1 MIKSRQKSRV
11 VISSSSKKKTTTKV
25 NDFLSSKISTKLLQT
40 KIKGGISNYN
50 LETISDYNM
59 MSFKPSTFKT
69 KESII
74 NKKITEHEEYKYN
87 MPPENL
93 TYEKLQKLFSGD
105 LQEIFSGDLQNDMNF
120 YLEKNAEKIAE
131 EIAEEI
137 INIEGNKK
145 KFLNYDI
152 NIVNNVFIE
161 KIEKI
166 EKYIENKELL
176 NIKDKELL
184 RKNLWNI
191 LYTSHYGYDSK
202 YKEKYGD
209 KFDEITIGQAIDD
222 KINFDKTIIKK
233 PKAKS
238 FGGNYDKLID
248 NIVNGGG
255 PRDHSPGNPLRPP
268 LPPKLPR
275 KFFIYFPSVIKY
287 LWNILFEML
296 NNPSSKNIKNYSEE
310 LLDPPPRLIYNH
322 LEIMDELPYIKIE
335 IINSLT
341 SSEDINKMK
350 SEFNFVDYNVDNK
363 FITRSIFLR
372 RKIENEKN
380 HASYIYSNYS
390 IDEID
395 ILFYK
400 PFQDLYI
407 YGMRN
412 PNQYD
417 RAKLLSIMFF
427 LLEKLKITDFI
438 DLQDC
443 EGGTYQ
449 LSKNPYMNCNPYDR
463 GIERE
468 MFDLAAK
475 VLHTVKDKKENKIN
489 RNYKNIKDIVDMTA
503 GTIVS
508 WNQINNLPVA
518 SSENRMII
526 HCYAGKGRTGTTLLF
541 LRLRDIDDIN
551 IVSRLNKEHLGY
563 SNIIDLINNLSE
575 LFNSKKSSQIHEE
588 AENNLDINYWKEVK
602 KEVFKIEQIWHVKL
616 LRQRLNRI
624 FYFLAKSYNVKV
636 FYLYAIP
643 FSEHRSF
650 QQIYN
655 FNYKDTS
662 YQEMISF
669 FSIQR
674 QVNINWDKFELVKL
688 RIHQNYIDGII

>member
-1 MIKSRQKSRV
+1 MIKSRQKSQV
-11 VISSSSKKKTTTKV
+11 VISSSSKKKTTPKV
-25 NDFLSSKISTKLLQT
+25 NGFLSSKK
-40 KIKGGISNYN
+40 KGGISNYN
-50 LETISDYNM
+50 LETISDYKM
-59 MSFKPSTFKT
+59 MSFKPTTFKT
-69 KESII
+69 KKSII
-74 NKKITEHEEYKYN
+74 DEQITEHEEYKYN
-87 MPPENL
+87 IPPENL
-93 TYEKLQKLFSGD
+93 TYEK
-105 LQEIFSGDLQNDMNF
+105 LQEIFSGDLQNDLNF

-137 INIEGNKK
+137 INIEGDKK
-145 KFLNYDI
+145 NFDDYDI
-152 NIVNNVFIE
+152 NTINNVFT
-161 KIEKI
+161 EKI
-166 EKYIENKELL
+166 EKYTENKELL
-176 NIKDKELL
+176 NKELL

-191 LYTSHYGYDSK
+191 LYTSHYGYASK

-209 KFDEITIGQAIDD
+209 KFDEITIGQAINDE
-222 KINFDKTIIKK
+222 ISFDKTIIKK

-238 FGGNYDKLID
+238 IGGNYDKYIHY
-248 NIVNGGG
+248 NVNGGG
-255 PRDHSPGNPLRPP
+255 PRDHSPGNPSRPP

-275 KFFIYFPSVIKY
+275 KFVIYFPSVINY

-296 NNPSSKNIKNYSEE
+296 NNPSLKELKNYSEE
-310 LLDPPPRLIYNH
+310 LLDPPPPLIYNH
-322 LEIMDELPYIKIE
+322 LEIMDELPSIKIE

-341 SSEDINKMK
+341 SYEDKNKMK
-350 SEFNFVDYNVDNK
+350 SEFNFVDYNVDDK

-380 HASYIYSNYS
+380 HASHIYSNYS
-390 IDEID
+390 NNGID

-412 PNQYD
+412 PNQYN
-417 RAKLLSIMFF
+417 RATLLSNMFF

-449 LSKNPYMNCNPYDR
+449 ISKTPQMNCNPYDR
-463 GIERE
+463 GGERE
-468 MFDLAAK
+468 MFDLAVK
-475 VLHTVKDKKENKIN
+475 VLHTVKDKKGNKIN

-503 GTIVS
+503 GTILA
-508 WNQINNLPVA
+508 WNQINDLPVA

-541 LRLRDIDDIN
+541 LRLRDGKDID
-551 IVSRLNKEHLGY
+551 IVSRLNEEHFGY
-563 SNIIDLINNLSE
+563 NNIIDLINNLSE
-575 LFNSKKSSQIHEE
+575 LFNSRTSSQIQEE
-588 AENNLDINYWKEVK
+588 AENNLDLNYWKEVK

-643 FSEHRSF
+643 FSEHNSF

-655 FNYKDTS
+655 FNYKVPS
-662 YQEMISF
+662 YHEMMSF

-674 QVNINWDKFELVKL
+674 QININWDKFKLEKL
-688 RIHQNYIDGII
+688 RIHQGYIDGII

>member
-1 MIKSRQKSRV
+1 MKLINSPKTPV
-11 VISSSSKKKTTTKV
+11 KKPTKPLAKKPPKTDLKIQ
-25 NDFLSSKISTKLLQT
+25 SKISTKLLQN
-40 KIKGGISNYN
+40 KMKGGRIINYN
-50 LETISDYNM
+50 LEIIPDYNM
-59 MSFKPSTFKT
+59 MSFNPYTFKT
-69 KESII
+69 KESI
-74 NKKITEHEEYKYN
+74 KITEHEEYKYN
-87 MPPENL
+87 IPPENL
-93 TYEKLQKLFSGD
+93 TYEK
-105 LQEIFSGDLQNDMNF
+105 LQEIFSGDLQNDLNF
-120 YLEKNAEKIAE
+120 YLEKNAEKIAK

-137 INIEGNKK
+137 INIEGDKK
-145 KFLNYDI
+145 NFDDYDI
-152 NIVNNVFIE
+152 NIVNNVFT
-161 KIEKI
+161 EKI

-176 NIKDKELL
+176 NIKNKELL

-222 KINFDKTIIKK
+222 EISFKKTTIKK

-238 FGGNYDKLID
+238 VGGNYDKFIHY
-248 NIVNGGG
+248 IVNGGG
-255 PRDHSPGNPLRPP
+255 PRDYSPGNHLRLPQ
-268 LPPKLPR
+268 PPKLPR
-275 KFFIYFPSVIKY
+275 KFVIYFPNVIKY

-296 NNPSSKNIKNYSEE
+296 NNPSLKEIKNNPEE
-310 LLDPPPRLIYNH
+310 LLDPPPLLIYNH
-322 LEIMDELPYIKIE
+322 LEIMDELHDIKIE

-341 SSEDINKMK
+341 SSEDINKMI

-363 FITRSIFLR
+363 LITRSIFLR
-372 RKIENEKN
+372 RKIENEKKR
-380 HASYIYSNYS
+380 ADYIYYNYS
-390 IDEID
+390 INGID
-395 ILFYK
+395 NLFYK

-417 RAKLLSIMFF
+417 RAKLLSTMFF
-427 LLEKLKITDFI
+427 LLEKLKIADFI

-443 EGGTYQ
+443 EGGTYK
-449 LSKNPYMNCNPYDR
+449 LSKTPYMNCNPYDR
-463 GIERE
+463 GAEHE
-468 MFDLAAK
+468 MFDLAVK
-475 VLHTVKDKKENKIN
+475 VLHTVKDKKEKKIN

-503 GTIVS
+503 GTILAWKEIS
-508 WNQINNLPVA
+508 ELPVA

-541 LRLRDIDDIN
+541 LRLRDINDID
-551 IVSRLNKEHLGY
+551 IVSRLNKQHLGY

-575 LFNSKKSSQIHEE
+575 LFNPKKFRMSSQIQEE

-602 KEVFKIEQIWHVKL
+602 KEVFKIEQIWHIKL

-624 FYFLAKSYNVKV
+624 FYFLAKSYNVQV

-643 FSEHRSF
+643 FSENRSF

-655 FNYKDTS
+655 FNYNDVQ
-662 YQEMISF
+662 YADMMSF

-674 QVNINWDKFELVKL
+674 QVNINWDKFKL
-688 RIHQNYIDGII
+688 ERLRVHQGYIDGII